1 MICSH
6 ITFPMVYSFYFLC
19 FDSGRN
25 ECNSLWE
32 ELRGRGQKST
42 AYSEGYL
49 IRREKMIYCDNIMIN
64 LSCKVIACGIILS
77 SVKLE
82 KKVHHSENDIRIS
95 HNLLSPS
102 PSLSKDYC
110 IHSFW
115 SQNTEKRNNTIS
127 QMRLRSV
134 FKMRMSIL
142 NTATTEQMG
151 YGSIS
156 FFVCSL
162 MNQIVNHNYKFRFSV
177 CYYTITNKNE
187 PKGEKSWQEKRTME

>member
-1 MICSH
+1 
-6 ITFPMVYSFYFLC
+6 MVYSFYFLLVG
-19 FDSGRN
+19 SRRN

-82 KKVHHSENDIRIS
+82 KKFQHSEKDIRIS

-102 PSLSKDYC
+102 PYLSQKLLN
-110 IHSFW
+110 SF
-115 SQNTEKRNNTIS
+115 
-127 QMRLRSV
+127 L
-134 FKMRMSIL
+134 L
-142 NTATTEQMG
+142 
-151 YGSIS
+151 
-156 FFVCSL
+156 
-162 MNQIVNHNYKFRFSV
+162 
-177 CYYTITNKNE
+177 E
-187 PKGEKSWQEKRTME
+187 PKHRKKKYCHIPDVASERV

>member
-1 MICSH
+1 
-6 ITFPMVYSFYFLC
+6 
-19 FDSGRN
+19 
-25 ECNSLWE
+25 
-32 ELRGRGQKST
+32 
-42 AYSEGYL
+42 
-49 IRREKMIYCDNIMIN
+49 MIN

-82 KKVHHSENDIRIS
+82 KKVQHSENDIRIS

-156 FFVCSL
+156 FFVCFLL
-162 MNQIVNHNYKFRFSV
+162 MNQIVNYLLFPVERLIINCGSYSKRMIGRFFSFLSSFCSMRV
-177 CYYTITNKNE
+177 L
-187 PKGEKSWQEKRTME
+187 

>member
-1 MICSH
+1 
-6 ITFPMVYSFYFLC
+6 MVYSFYFLLVG
-19 FDSGRN
+19 SRRN

-82 KKVHHSENDIRIS
+82 KKVQHSENDIRIS

-102 PSLSKDYC
+102 PSLSQKLLN
-110 IHSFW
+110 SF
-115 SQNTEKRNNTIS
+115 
-127 QMRLRSV
+127 L
-134 FKMRMSIL
+134 L
-142 NTATTEQMG
+142 
-151 YGSIS
+151 
-156 FFVCSL
+156 
-162 MNQIVNHNYKFRFSV
+162 
-177 CYYTITNKNE
+177 E
-187 PKGEKSWQEKRTME
+187 PKHRKKKYCHIPDAASERV

>member
-1 MICSH
+1 MGRDKGKRSE
-6 ITFPMVYSFYFLC
+6 VYFLL
-19 FDSGRN
+19 GRI
-25 ECNSLWE
+25 S
-32 ELRGRGQKST
+32 RQK
-42 AYSEGYL
+42 
-49 IRREKMIYCDNIMIN
+49 RKMIYCNNIMIN
-64 LSCKVIACGIILS
+64 LSCKVIAYGIILS

-82 KKVHHSENDIRIS
+82 KKVQHSENDNRIS

-115 SQNTEKRNNTIS
+115 RQTTEKRNTAIS
-127 QMRLRSV
+127 QMRLRSG

-156 FFVCSL
+156 FFVCFLL
-162 MNQIVNHNYKFRFSV
+162 MNL
-177 CYYTITNKNE
+177 TIHLPSK
-187 PKGEKSWQEKRTME
+187 Q